1 MKFQP
6 GHSGNPAGRPQG
18 SLNKKTLAT
27 QALLEDYAEEIVNSI
42 KERAKSGDRTAMR
55 LCMER
60 VAPTGRNRPL
70 AITLPLVETPEDAQA
85 ALAVVITEFAAG
97 KLSIGDFAALI
108 AAVDRMVVV
117 AERIWNFGRARRY
130 GAKRDAILLDD
141 EKTSVRARDTAQ
153 TGEPKAGQTAEKP
166 AAPLYSPVNSQ
177 PDGGAGTG
185 APSGRQDDRAQPGE
199 RHQEPLPR
207 AA

>member
-27 QALLEDYAEEIVNSI
+27 RAVLEEHAEEILNSI
-42 KERAKSGDRTAMR
+42 KDRAKSGDRTAMR

-108 AAVDRMVVV
+108 AAVDRMVAV

-130 GAKRDAILLDD
+130 GAKRDAIAFDD
-141 EKTSVRARDTAQ
+141 EDTSAPARETAQ
-153 TGEPKAGQTAEKP
+153 TREPALRQVAEKP
-166 AAPLYSPVNSQ
+166 GAPLYSPVNSQ
-177 PDGGAGTG
+177 NAAAAGVSG
-185 APSGRQDDRAQPGE
+185 APDDRAQPGE
-199 RHQEPLPR
+199 RSQEPLPR